1 MTGLLNIFSARE
13 VMPLIVYG
21 AGIVVFLVWA
31 AGRMSKLTSLRMLT
45 EPGLFITTGKMG
57 RGKSYLMTL
66 FIFYAMRQR
75 RVIFANYF
83 VEGCKSYD
91 EFMEWIDSIG
101 GREIVVDRAGK
112 PIGWRIPDEH
122 KHTWN
127 SPVTVSN
134 WTQVIDAP
142 NGCMTVIDEAQ
153 SWWDSGAFAAPG
165 DVKDW
170 VTRLRKRKITC
181 LCGAQDFT
189 MLSRW
194 LRILAAGVWEC
205 RRTGSVHR
213 YTLVDTSQVG
223 KSAKTQKFTA
233 RFRCRRKRRVMAL
246 YDTFEAVG
254 ASREW
259 GGITDPETVS

>member
-1 MTGLLNIFSARE
+1 MALINIFSVRE
-13 VMPLIVYG
+13 VLPLILYG
-21 AGIVVFLVWA
+21 SLIVAFMVWA
-31 AGRMSKLTSLRMLT
+31 AGRMSKLTSLKMLT

-83 VEGCKSYD
+83 VEGCKSYG
-91 EFMEWIDSIG
+91 EFMEWIEHIG

-112 PIGWRIPDEH
+112 PIGWRIPDEFAGE
-122 KHTWN
+122 WD
-127 SPVTVSN
+127 SPVTVAN
-134 WTQVIDAP
+134 WTQVIDSP
-142 NGCMTVIDEAQ
+142 NGCMVVIDEAQ

-165 DVKDW
+165 EVKDW
-170 VTRLRKRKITC
+170 ITRLRKRKITC
-181 LCGAQDFT
+181 LCGAQDFS
-189 MLSRW
+189 MLARW

-205 RRTGSVHR
+205 RRTGAVHR

-223 KSAKTQKFTA
+223 KAAKTQKFTA

-259 GGITDPETVS
+259 GTVLSPGTGD